1 MRCPGEGGGVDC
13 HRRNFTYATICVPCK
28 RKRDQS
34 KVVEKDDLV
43 GTAFYIGESGRSGY
57 ERGKEHS
64 EDYIRRKEDSHILK
78 HEALEHPGEKVTF
91 QMKVLRKHPTALSRQ
106 VHEAT
111 LIESYSRENILNSK
125 NSFNRCG
132 VPRLSVM
139 VGDRMVGTAVDSG
152 PTDREVERLMSD
164 QRNLKK
170 KKKSEEQEIDRMA
183 GQPTPKRKRYCVGGD
198 DEGMENNNGER
209 KYLEYHQT
217 HGKSRNKAQICFLSQ
232 FFSLPV

>member
-1 MRCPGEGGGVDC
+1 
-13 HRRNFTYATICVPCK
+13 
-28 RKRDQS
+28 
-34 KVVEKDDLV
+34 
-43 GTAFYIGESGRSGY
+43 
-57 ERGKEHS
+57 
-64 EDYIRRKEDSHILK
+64 
-78 HEALEHPGEKVTF
+78 
-91 QMKVLRKHPTALSRQ
+91 MKVLRKHPTALSRQ

-209 KYLEYHQT
+209 RGRGRLLRKDQPSILSFISKQKQRDFSQDISENMESLTEAKIMGGSKKRKVRGDYKNFHL
-217 HGKSRNKAQICFLSQ
+217 KPSRDEPEPKRNQGS
-232 FFSLPV
+232 